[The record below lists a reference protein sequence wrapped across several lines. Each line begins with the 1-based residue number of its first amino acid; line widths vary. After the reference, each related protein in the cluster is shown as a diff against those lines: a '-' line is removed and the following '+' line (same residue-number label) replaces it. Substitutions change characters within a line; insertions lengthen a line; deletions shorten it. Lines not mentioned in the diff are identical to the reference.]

1 MSWQIVLEADNRMY
15 VGIGP
20 VSPEDEAA
28 ILPDYIVVVI
38 DDDTKYDW
46 LLEQVQW
53 PPYAHLAEDDETFD
67 LVDEWPGG

>member
-1 MSWQIVLEADNRMY
+1 MY

-28 ILPDYIVVVI
+28 ILPDYIVLVI
-38 DDDTKYDW
+38 EDDAKYDW
-46 LLEQVQW
+46 VLEHVQW

-67 LVDEWPGG
+67 LVDDWPGG